1 VQERSWVPVTV
12 ARRKRR
18 RCKIVPSRSCDPSRA
33 CDDRDP
39 PDSDPHR
46 RRHPQWA
53 VASRD
58 HIDSCRGRPITRETV
73 RFAKLGATSWQSQ
86 SASARSSR
94 ATANPSSTPQR
105 VDDLVRQPLGRQKE
119 SCRARLPPCYY
130 RYLQA
135 ARARAS
141 RPSGTP
147 IATAAVM
154 MARASSHCC
163 LKAAFSAS
171 FGAACDTRLVHRA
184 LAEGSVH

>member
-1 VQERSWVPVTV
+1 VQGRSWAPVTV

-18 RCKIVPSRSCDPSRA
+18 RCKIVPNTSCDPSRA

-39 PDSDPHR
+39 PGSDLRR
-46 RRHPQWA
+46 RRHPRWA

-58 HIDSCRGRPITRETV
+58 HIDSCRGRPITRGTV
-73 RFAKLGATSWQSQ
+73 RFAKLGATSWLSQ

-94 ATANPSSTPQR
+94 ATANPSSTPQSA
-105 VDDLVRQPLGRQKE
+105 DDLLRQPLGRQDH
-119 SCRARLPPCYY
+119 RADPGWAPCDYS
-130 RYLQA
+130 YLQA

-147 IATAAVM
+147 MATAAVM

-171 FGAACDTRLVHRA
+171 FGAACETRLVQRA
-184 LAEGSVH
+184 LADGSVH